1 MFTEAFEDI
10 LRDHC
15 TPAVV
20 RAIEGGASAAP
31 LWDAVAGTGLLELL
45 APEEQGGAALALAE
59 LFPVLHLLGRHA
71 VPLPIG
77 ESLVA
82 RALLPAGQ
90 VPDGMLA
97 LAPAVRAREG
107 GGWRCPNVPFGALAE
122 HLMADDGEQLLLF
135 SCAGARRERTG
146 IHGSLAATL
155 DFAADAAPARLPRHG
170 DAARAFGAA
179 LYAALLSGALARAFD
194 LTLQYGNDRQQFGKA
209 IGKFQAIQHQLAV
222 MAQLVAAARIAAE
235 AAFEASGRAPAL
247 LAAAMAKARASEAA
261 APCASVAHAVHGAIG
276 VTAEYDLQLHT
287 RRLHEWRIAHGS
299 ETHWHGVVGQAVL
312 AAGRPLADYVRGV
325 GH

>member
-31 LWDAVAGTGLLELL
+31 LWDAIAGAGLLELL
-45 APEEQGGAALALAE
+45 APEEQGGAALPLAE

-77 ESLVA
+77 ESLIA
-82 RALLPAGQ
+82 RALLPPGE
-90 VPDGMLA
+90 VPDGMVG
-97 LAPAVRAREG
+97 LAPALLAGRG
-107 GGWRCPNVPFGALAE
+107 GGWRCPNVPFGALAD
-122 HLMADDGEQLLLF
+122 HLIADDGENLLLF
-135 SCAGARRERTG
+135 CCDRAQRQGTG

-155 DFAADAAPARLPRHG
+155 DFGADAAPLRLPRDG
-170 DAARAFGAA
+170 DAARASGAA

-194 LTLQYGNDRQQFGKA
+194 ITLQYGNDRVQFGKA

-235 AAFEASGRAPAL
+235 AAFQAPGRAPAL
-247 LAAAMAKARASEAA
+247 LAAAMAKGRASEAVTQ
-261 APCASVAHAVHGAIG
+261 CASVAHAVHGAMG
-276 VTAEYDLQLHT
+276 VTEEYDLQLHT

-299 ETHWHGVVGQAVL
+299 ESHWHGVVGQAVL
-312 AAGRPLADYVRGV
+312 DAGQPLAEFVRGAGR
-325 GH
+325 